1 MSSNKYQCNQFCTFA
16 AKYNL
21 MLFSWYVKMI
31 SQIRNEVLNK
41 AISFSRSFDIKRG
54 GAGSWSNGSGR
65 GITGTQLIIVIN
77 AILCSN

>member
-21 MLFSWYVKMI
+21 MLLSWYVKMI

-54 GAGSWSNGSGR
+54 GREVGVMGVGAALPARN
-65 GITGTQLIIVIN
+65 
-77 AILCSN
+77 